1 MFPTQATVSS
11 SSTLAPR
18 TSLNIRTNDG
28 RDASRADSLS
38 TSKSGIDTVIV
49 FAAQDSM
56 RYFVRDKHLRLRGNA
71 SVKNRQQTLS
81 AEVIDVY
88 FGKGYMQAQT
98 ARDSLGRVYGVPKF
112 SDGKESYYGA
122 SLTYNFRTQRGT
134 IALAETKMNDGFVF
148 GERIKKVS
156 DNTFYL
162 KEGCYTTCREAHP
175 HFYIKSPRMK
185 LITQD
190 KVFADPLIFY
200 IEDIPLLAVPFG
212 VFLEL
217 GGKSG
222 RRSGVLIPQVNIAS
236 PIGSVSGRGIMF
248 DNIGYYFA
256 INDNL
261 EAKVTAQV
269 FTKGGIV
276 GRLQGTYNFGQRLTG
291 NIDFNYGSIRNAPTE
306 GFTDTWRF
314 SLNHRQDFT
323 PFTSI
328 RGNLDFSSPGFN
340 RQTQFDIR
348 TRVQQTVNSN
358 FTLNH
363 RFDNNSPL
371 SLTYSRI
378 QNLATQEISQ
388 TLIAQTGFPQW
399 YPFKSLVPRDS
410 WISDVFF
417 NYSVSANAGF
427 ETIPDSIPNE
437 NSVERLRR
445 LSTKQ
450 PFTARVVHSPSINI
464 SPRLGYFTVQPNV
477 SYSETWFFQRI
488 FERRSLAVT
497 NANVTKDSVQNGFF
511 RDYTADFSV
520 NVSTRLYGI
529 LNPRILGLNSLRHT
543 LSPSIGVNY
552 QPNFS
557 APELGMVAQ
566 VLDSTGKIY
575 RDKNGDTINYSRF
588 ARDGGSV
595 RNPGITAGLRWSLDN
610 NFEAK
615 IAESDTSE
623 KTIQLMSVNL
633 SGSVNFAASTFKWSP
648 IGMSFSNNLGG
659 LQFSGSAGFDMY
671 KRVADTLNGVQV
683 FRRVD
688 TLLLSKGEGLA
699 RLTNIGFTLGFSAGS
714 NGTSFGNAAGNVPG
728 STTLNNPNADTTAR
742 TGGPSK
748 EDLALGARFQQRMDN
763 TYQQLDWFGENS
775 PGYRP
780 LDFTWNSNY
789 NAAFNYAPPAAPNL
803 PATITAFLSAGFSA
817 TFERTW
823 NLSTN
828 FSFDAVSRQF
838 NAPTITL
845 SKDLSDCWAM
855 SLTWNPIGQ
864 SQAFMFRIGMKVAQL
879 KDIQYMRQQNPL
891 FRQ

>member
-1 MFPTQATVSS
+1 
-11 SSTLAPR
+11 
-18 TSLNIRTNDG
+18 
-28 RDASRADSLS
+28 
-38 TSKSGIDTVIV
+38 
-49 FAAQDSM
+49 M
-56 RYFVRDKHLRLRGNA
+56 RYFVRDKRLRLRGNA
-71 SVKNRQQTLS
+71 YVKNKQQTLS

-156 DNTFYL
+156 DNTFFL
-162 KEGCYTTCREAHP
+162 QDGCYTTCREVHP
-175 HFYIKSPRMK
+175 HFYIKSPKMK

-190 KVFADPLIFY
+190 KVFADPLVFY

-212 VFLEL
+212 VFVEL
-217 GGKSG
+217 GGPSG
-222 RRSGVLIPQVNIAS
+222 RRSGVLIPNVVITS
-236 PIGSVSGRGIMF
+236 PLGSVSGRGIMF

-261 EAKVTAQV
+261 DAKVTAQI

-276 GRLQGTYNFGQRLTG
+276 GRAQGNYNFGRRLTG
-291 NIDFNYGSIRNAPTE
+291 SVDVSYGNVRNAPTE
-306 GFTDTWRF
+306 ASTETWRF
-314 SLNHRQDFT
+314 ALNHRQEFT
-323 PFTSI
+323 PFTSLT
-328 RGNLDFSSPGFN
+328 GNLDFSSPGFN
-340 RQTQFDIR
+340 RQTQFNVV
-348 TRVQQTVNSN
+348 TRSQQTVNSN

-388 TLIAQTGFPQW
+388 TVIAQTGFPQW
-399 YPFKSLVPRDS
+399 YPFKNLVSRDS
-410 WISDVFF
+410 WISDIFF

-437 NSVERLRR
+437 TSVERLRR

-450 PFTARVVHSPSINI
+450 PFTARVQHSPSINI

-477 SYSETWFFQRI
+477 SYSETWYFQRI
-488 FERRSLAVT
+488 SKRYFTSEATTATITTGTVE
-497 NANVTKDSVQNGFF
+497 NGFF
-511 RDYTADFSV
+511 RDYSADFGISI
-520 NVSTRLYGI
+520 STRLYGI
-529 LNPRILGLNSLRHT
+529 VNPRILGLNSLRHT
-543 LSPSIGVNY
+543 LSPSIGLNY
-552 QPNFS
+552 QPNF
-557 APELGMVAQ
+557 ALRELGMVAQ
-566 VLDSTGKIY
+566 VLRSDSTTVYK
-575 RDKNGDTINYSRF
+575 DKNGDSINYSRF
-588 ARDGGSV
+588 ERDGGSV
-595 RNPGITAGLRWSLDN
+595 RNPGIVAGLRWSLDN

-633 SGSVNFAASTFKWSP
+633 NGSINFAARTFQWSP

-659 LQFSGSAGFDMY
+659 LQFSGNAGFDVY
-671 KRVADTLNGVQV
+671 DQDTAEGGV
-683 FRRVD
+683 FYRRIN
-688 TLLLSKGEGLA
+688 TFLA
-699 RLTNIGFTLGFSAGS
+699 SSTGKFPVRLTNIGFTLGFSAGS
-714 NGTSFGNAAGNVPG
+714 NGTSFGNGAGNVPG
-728 STTLNNPNADTTAR
+728 STQLNNPNAAPNADTTAKK
-742 TGGPSK
+742 GGPSQ

-763 TYQQLDWFGENS
+763 TYQQLDWFGEQS
-775 PGYRP
+775 AGYRP

-789 NAAFNYAPPAAPNL
+789 NAAFNYSPKAGPNL
-803 PATITAFLSAGFSA
+803 PPTLSAFISANFSA

-823 NLSTN
+823 NFSTS
-828 FSFDAVSRQF
+828 FSFDAVSGQF
-838 NAPTITL
+838 NAPSLTL
-845 SKDLSDCWAM
+845 NKDLSDCWAM

-864 SQAFMFRIGMKVAQL
+864 SQGFMFRIGMKAGQL
-879 KDIQYMRQQNPL
+879 RDVQYMRQQSPL